1 MTEYYFFYIG
11 LPLPLPMPPIGIP
24 PPGIPC
30 SPCPDLG
37 FLTVSSTDRIKQ
49 AASLAAV
56 IAFIFTTAGSQTHF
70 YNTNFNF
77 TMLSNQKNPNDL
89 TCIPN

>member
-1 MTEYYFFYIG
+1 MIQIRMTEHYSFYIG

-24 PPGIPC
+24 PPGIPW

-56 IAFIFTTAGSQTHF
+56 IALIFTTAGSQTHF
-70 YNTNFNF
+70 YKTRYTKLNF
-77 TMLSNQKNPNDL
+77 TMLSNH
-89 TCIPN
+89 T